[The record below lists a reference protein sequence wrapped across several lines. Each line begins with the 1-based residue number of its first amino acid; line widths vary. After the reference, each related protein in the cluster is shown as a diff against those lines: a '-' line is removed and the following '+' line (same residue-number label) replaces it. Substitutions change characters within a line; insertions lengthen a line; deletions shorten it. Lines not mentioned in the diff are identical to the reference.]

1 MNFKV
6 WNPTVLRCWV
16 PNLPLLFSVSNH
28 KVRNPAE
35 HRTTMVYPSVLPNY
49 TYLNLVSFL
58 KFSLVLIQE
67 NLKISMLYK
76 TTENKQSSI
85 FELLRAIHDFYPIGL
100 SSLGTSWP
108 GYKKLIASIK
118 KKNNALEKNKAFEWQ
133 KFISQ
138 LNSIENIVRID
149 DMSFGPFPSY
159 MAYLH
164 LPIFKSGIFEI
175 QSYIN
180 IEISILTKHFTAYF
194 CTDYNLANGQ
204 KKWATLVQNSLHPF
218 NNNVRLIENISEALT
233 QIPLIFKDYN
243 YASATQLFSVKLETK
258 FSPSYDTE
266 LAFHDY
272 YSLYDYLFSTR
283 LNGKGYTMLL

>member
-1 MNFKV
+1 
-6 WNPTVLRCWV
+6 
-16 PNLPLLFSVSNH
+16 
-28 KVRNPAE
+28 
-35 HRTTMVYPSVLPNY
+35 
-49 TYLNLVSFL
+49 
-58 KFSLVLIQE
+58 
-67 NLKISMLYK
+67 MLYK
-76 TTENKQSSI
+76 TTENKQSSVPK
-85 FELLRAIHDFYPIGL
+85 LLEALHTFYPIGL

-108 GYKKLIASIK
+108 GYKKLIKSIQ
-118 KKNNALEKNKAFEWQ
+118 KKNNALEKNKAIEWLQ
-133 KFISQ
+133 FMSQ
-138 LNSIENIVRID
+138 LSSIESIVRID

-180 IEISILTKHFTAYF
+180 IEISILTKHFTSYF
-194 CTDYNLANGQ
+194 CTDYNIANGQ
-204 KKWATLVQNSLHPF
+204 KKWATIIQHSLYPF
-218 NNNVRLIENISEALT
+218 NDNAKLIENISEALT

-243 YASATQLFSVKLETK
+243 YVSAAQLFSVKLETK